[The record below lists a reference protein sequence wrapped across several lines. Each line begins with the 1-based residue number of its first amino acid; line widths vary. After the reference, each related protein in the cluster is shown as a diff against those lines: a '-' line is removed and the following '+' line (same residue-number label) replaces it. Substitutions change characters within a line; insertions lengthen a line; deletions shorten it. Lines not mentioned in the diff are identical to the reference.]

1 MSGHVSLRFSVGLG
15 SGEFGAQV
23 SSFVDLLFFICA
35 TQQRKETEE
44 TGTQADTAHVVT
56 VTVLRETLSSMS
68 N

>member
-56 VTVLRETLSSMS
+56 V
-68 N
+68 